1 MRGDQWRD
9 DFGGLVAECRACT
22 DDAYPN
28 PFNETPEEGHICEEC
43 EEKLGYDP
51 CAVCTR
57 PTSGDC
63 KFCSLACMNVIGEQ
77 ITQAMT
83 YSPRIR

>member
-9 DFGGLVAECRACT
+9 DFGRLVAECRVCT

-43 EEKLGYDP
+43 EEKM
-51 CAVCTR
+51 TE
-57 PTSGDC
+57 
-63 KFCSLACMNVIGEQ
+63 IGEQ